1 MFDMC
6 EYTKQNPVRTK
17 EFINFVTLLKYK
29 YNKKSNP
36 FHNFTHGVNVM
47 HGCFIFAHH
56 PKFGFPFNDL

>member
-47 HGCFIFAHH
+47 HGCFIFSHH